1 MKWVNV
7 SKGSA
12 NENFELWG
20 EDKKLANVSFNNNN
34 HIARIVSNLG
44 KRLFFF
50 EKKGIFSPRAII
62 KNEYGIKM
70 GKLELDKP
78 YAQKGHLEM
87 DGKKYCYIF
96 NENNS
101 GELKLYDE
109 EMKKNLLTC
118 NFPQTTN
125 PLLRKRSLLD
135 TNIPSLLFVLCWYS
149 FQSKGV
155 LLTGA
160 MAQNN

>member
-20 EDKKLANVSFNNNN
+20 EDKKLANVSFNNNS

-70 GKLELDKP
+70 GKLELDQP
-78 YAQKGHLEM
+78 DAQQGHLEM

-118 NFPQTTN
+118 NFPQISN
-125 PLLRKRSLLD
+125 PLARKKSFLD
-135 TNIPSLLFVLCWYS
+135 SKIPSLQTLNKLLVWIRPGRI
-149 FQSKGV
+149 FQWHV
-155 LLTGA
+155 
-160 MAQNN
+160 